1 MRTSTG
7 LVELTGVNLEVKC
20 GGVVVRIN
28 EMLQVVSF
36 QSMSVKTT
44 KRKTKRRMRMI
55 GVNIRT

>member
-36 QSMSVKTT
+36 QSMSVKTM